1 MHFKM
6 LDIHT
11 ATTAILLIL
20 FSGMS
25 AAAAEPKSAKEQR
38 EVSTVELMI
47 SRDGK
52 AIVDQNGKEV
62 ARFVE
67 DLRIQA
73 PNKESTR
80 KMPGCMRCWKECQ
93 VYEGERCVTWIRTC
107 QWDFDC
113 K

>member
-6 LDIHT
+6 LRIHT
-11 ATTAILLIL
+11 VTTAILLIL

-25 AAAAEPKSAKEQR
+25 AAAAEPEAAKEQR
-38 EVSTVELMI
+38 EVTKVELLI

-52 AIVDQNGKEV
+52 SIVDQNGKEV

-67 DLRIQA
+67 DLKVQP
-73 PNKESTR
+73 PNKEDEQ
-80 KMPGCMRCWKECQ
+80 KMQGCMRCWKECH